1 MAKKKARNYAAT
13 DSTLINL
20 RAIKKRVETLEWEM
34 KAVWRQLG
42 GKPAAPPEPEYRSR
56 PGRGRR

>member
-1 MAKKKARNYAAT
+1 MAKTPNPQDT
-13 DSTLINL
+13 TLRNL

-34 KAVWRQLG
+34 KAVWKQI
-42 GKPAAPPEPEYRSR
+42 GKPSAPPEPEYRSR